1 MIAAVNVVYLHVR
14 GWTLQYLAM
23 LHSYVGWP
31 GISLTNYGWLENLK
45 ATNYLQKVDIHL
57 THRH

>member
-1 MIAAVNVVYLHVR
+1 MFANFPFQTDSNDSQLAVNVVYLHVR

-31 GISLTNYGWLENLK
+31 GISLTNYGWLKLES
-45 ATNYLQKVDIHL
+45 D
-57 THRH
+57 